1 MLNFSYKFTLYDTT
15 NHLRKSRFFR
25 HFSNLF
31 LEKIVINNYYND
43 TMPVSPALVYQ
54 SKFSQGINQFQID
67 GEEFGY
73 SERILRDL
81 EQ

>member
-1 MLNFSYKFTLYDTT
+1 MIPQIIYGSQGFLDIFQIY
-15 NHLRKSRFFR
+15 
-25 HFSNLF
+25 F

-73 SERILRDL
+73 SKRILRDL